1 MTKRIPYAARRAQP
15 VLLFSCSSLQTP
27 YLQLRDAVA
36 AWETFDESAL
46 EAYMASGIKALRL
59 RIHQLSDLSRPLGDT
74 QRKEILFMLESLLY
88 VRSVLAE
95 DMRGPRDEED
105 IR

>member
-1 MTKRIPYAARRAQP
+1 MSNRTSYAARRAQP

-36 AWETFDESAL
+36 AWETFDDSAL
-46 EAYMASGIKALRL
+46 KKYMDSGIKTLRL
-59 RIHQLSDLSRPLGDT
+59 RIQQLSDLSRPLGEV

-88 VRSVLAE
+88 VRSVLTE
-95 DMRGPRDEED
+95 EGSGSMDEED

>member
-1 MTKRIPYAARRAQP
+1 MPKRTSYAARRAQP

-46 EAYMASGIKALRL
+46 EKYMATGIKALRL
-59 RIHQLSDLSRPLGDT
+59 RIHQLSDLSRPLGEQ
-74 QRKEILFMLESLLY
+74 QRKELLFMLESLLY
-88 VRSVLAE
+88 VRSVLTENTEITMDGAAE
-95 DMRGPRDEED
+95 R
-105 IR
+105 